1 MAKIISLQQ
10 NIQSFEKDCDK
21 IKKKY
26 TTRSL
31 PEILNV
37 GRKEMSHS
45 AFIAWLLDL
54 NETHELGDFPLKNFF
69 EILVKRDKQQGLS
82 RHNNCQKYSP
92 QGLLNPTFENIKLTV
107 ERTTDKKDNGRVDI
121 VVEGE
126 INGEKFGIIIE
137 NKVYSTEQNKQTET
151 YFNTYK
157 DKYDRC
163 FFVYLTPLSA
173 HEIDSLQEPE
183 CACKE
188 FIQINYQD
196 ILDKI
201 LLPAALNDHISH
213 RTKIIIKEYIN
224 CLCYMSNNKPMATQ
238 AKDQESLIKL
248 WKNHQ
253 DTIIRMLEAISDDD
267 NQPST
272 LRDKIKKSANE
283 LREIGKVKY
292 NFNGKQNIG
301 HRELVKEVFKELV
314 NGSNDPKVIN
324 NLNNL
329 FHVPNIEKN
338 PVEFV
343 YEESD
348 FNKLGLKPRNCNRFT
363 KVTIA
368 TNTYYLYGEWTPDKI
383 DNLFLKR
390 LETNFET
397 IHKKIEKVL

>member
-1 MAKIISLQQ
+1 MKKIISINK
-10 NIQSFEKDCDK
+10 NIDSFNKDCEK

-26 TTRSL
+26 TTKSL

-37 GRKEMSHS
+37 GRKEMNHS
-45 AFIAWLLDL
+45 AFIAWLLDP
-54 NETHELGDFPLKNFF
+54 NEAHELGDIPLKNFF
-69 EILVKRDKQQGLS
+69 EILVKRDKQQDLS

-92 QGLLNPTFENIKLTV
+92 QGLLNPTFNNIKLTV
-107 ERTTDKKDNGRVDI
+107 ERTTEKKDNGRVDI

-126 INGEKFGIIIE
+126 INGEKFGLIIE

-151 YFNTYK
+151 YFNTYN

-173 HEIDSLQEPE
+173 HEIDSLQGPE
-183 CACKE
+183 CACKD

-201 LLPAALNDHISH
+201 LLPSLKERISS
-213 RTKIIIKEYIN
+213 RIKIIIEEYIN
-224 CLCYMSNNKPMATQ
+224 CLCYMSNNKPLATQ

-267 NQPST
+267 NQPLT

-283 LREIGKVKY
+283 LREIGRVKY
-292 NFNGKQNIG
+292 NFKEKQNIG

-314 NGSNDPKVIN
+314 NGGNDPKDI
-324 NLNNL
+324 NNL
-329 FHVPNIEKN
+329 FHVPNIEKKQ
-338 PVEFV
+338 VKFV
-343 YEESD
+343 YEESE
-348 FNKLGLKPRNCNRFT
+348 FNNLGLKSRSCNRFT

-368 TNTYYLYGEWTPDKI
+368 PNTYYLYGEWTPDKI
-383 DNLFLKR
+383 DNLFLKP
-390 LETNFET
+390 LETNFVN